1 MSIET
6 TTNQFIERLELPQ
19 QDLAALSFSS
29 TNRASAVKAW
39 AEQLPATRITHVS
52 VLLYKALPEICK
64 LVTPAD
70 NRLAMLEIVRPYVQH
85 CIQGLAKGFLN
96 QPLILPEGPMKT
108 AVVAQALQ
116 KNMTIGYELVLRD
129 ILAEAGSRE
138 KQADKN
144 LALTCHRSITSLGLL
159 LLRGYQLYR
168 QIPSN
173 LWLELHTIYQIAE
186 KKGILETAIEDQ
198 FLRQSKSNTIQ
209 QAYIRALLL
218 ACARPNQMRQ
228 SEVSTTYEMLE
239 WWSHLAKIQPVDY
252 QKLDNLFVVNLSSDM
267 APLYKAR
274 FSGDTKDIIRELDVK
289 DLIKAIQQQKNSN
302 DESLQSLEIPSIV
315 AETLIDHLEEA
326 WSVKKQR
333 AFDRQPSE
341 KNSTINACVGLSNL
355 HHQMIN
361 GVSFPEFLGDM
372 VDDDIEEIDFGSF
385 GTDPWSKTSDND
397 SEELSDNPIHTIH
410 IIDTSPG
417 GYCLEW
423 RKNIPAQVRAGE
435 IIGLKEKGR
444 HRWGLGIIR
453 WVQQLNNCTRLGIQL
468 LSPKTTPYGA
478 AIEHFTGDFGDYLRV
493 LMLPEL
499 KAANQPATL
508 ITPFAPFLE
517 RQKIKLN
524 NNGETQMLELTRCV
538 FSTGAISQFSFRVE
552 SSSSATTKAESNRS
566 KTTETETDKPK
577 NVSEDEDFDSAWE
590 D

>member
-6 TTNQFIERLELPQ
+6 TTDQFIERLKLPK
-19 QDLAALSFSS
+19 QDLGALSFSS

-129 ILAEAGSRE
+129 ILAGAGAKE
-138 KQADKN
+138 KPSDKN
-144 LALTCHRSITSLGLL
+144 LALTCHRAITSLGLL

-168 QIPSN
+168 QIPNN
-173 LWLELHTIYQIAE
+173 LWLELHTIYQITE
-186 KKGILETAIEDQ
+186 KYDILETAIEDQ
-198 FLRQSKSNTIQ
+198 FLRHGKSNTIQ
-209 QAYIRALLL
+209 QAYLRILLL

-228 SEVSTTYEMLE
+228 SEVSSTYEMLE

-252 QKLDNLFVVNLSSDM
+252 QQLDNLFVINLSSDM

-274 FSGDTKDIIRELDVK
+274 FSGDTKDIIRELDIK
-289 DLIKAIQQQKNSN
+289 DLIRAIQQQKSSDN
-302 DESLQSLEIPSIV
+302 ESLQALEIPSIV

-326 WSVKKQR
+326 WSIKKQR
-333 AFDRQPSE
+333 AFERQPTE
-341 KNSTINACVGLSNL
+341 NNSTIDACVGLSHL

-361 GVSFPEFLGDM
+361 GASFPEFLGEV
-372 VDDDIEEIDFGSF
+372 VDDEIEEIDFGSF
-385 GTDPWSKTSDND
+385 GTDPWSKSSDDNED
-397 SEELSDNPIHTIH
+397 LSDNRIHTIH
-410 IIDTSPG
+410 IVDTSPG

-423 RKNIPAQVRAGE
+423 RKDIPAQVRAGE
-435 IIGLKEKGR
+435 TIGLKEKGR

-468 LSPKTTPYGA
+468 LSPKTTPYGG
-478 AIEHFTGDFGDYLRV
+478 AIEHFTGDFGDYLRI

-517 RQKIKLN
+517 RQRVKLN
-524 NNGETQMLELTRCV
+524 NNGETQMIELTRRV
-538 FSTGAISQFSFRVE
+538 FSTGAISQFCFRVE
-552 SSSSATTKAESNRS
+552 SSTSSGDHTDPHQNETTAPEAKDSQGF
-566 KTTETETDKPK
+566 KG
-577 NVSEDEDFDSAWE
+577 DEDYDSAWE

>member
-1 MSIET
+1 MSAET
-6 TTNQFIERLELPQ
+6 TTDQLLERLKLPN
-19 QDLAALSFSS
+19 QDLGALSFSS

-64 LVTPAD
+64 LVTTPD

-85 CIQGLAKGFLN
+85 CILGLAKGFLN
-96 QPLILPEGPMKT
+96 QPLMLPEGPMKT

-116 KNMTIGYELVLRD
+116 KNMTTGYELVLRD
-129 ILAEAGSRE
+129 LLSESSTKE
-138 KQADKN
+138 KKVDKN
-144 LALTCHRSITSLGLL
+144 LAQACHRAITSLGLL
-159 LLRGYQLYR
+159 LLRSYQLYR
-168 QIPSN
+168 KIPNN
-173 LWLELHTIYQIAE
+173 LWQELHTIYLIAE
-186 KKGILETAIEDQ
+186 KFDLLDTAIEDQ
-198 FLRQSKSNTIQ
+198 FLRHSKSNTLQ
-209 QAYIRALLL
+209 QAYVRVLLL

-252 QKLDNLFVVNLSSDM
+252 QRLDNLFVVNLSSDM

-274 FSGDTKDIIRELDVK
+274 FSGDTQDIIRELDAK
-289 DLIKAIQQQKNSN
+289 ELIKAIQQQKSAGN
-302 DESLQSLEIPSIV
+302 EELKSLEIPSIV

-326 WSVKKQR
+326 WSIKKQR
-333 AFDRQPSE
+333 SFERQASD
-341 KNSTINACVGLSNL
+341 NNATIDACVGLSNL

-361 GVSFPEFLGDM
+361 GVSFPEFLGEF
-372 VDDDIEEIDFGSF
+372 VDDEIEEIDFGSSLAD
-385 GTDPWSKTSDND
+385 TWATSSDEEDEIGDN
-397 SEELSDNPIHTIH
+397 IVHTIH

-423 RKNIPAQVRAGE
+423 RKDIPAQVRAGE
-435 IIGLKEKGR
+435 TIGLKEKGR

-453 WVQQLNNCTRLGIQL
+453 WVQQLNNSTRLGIQL

-478 AIEHFTGDFGDYLRV
+478 AIETPTGDYGDYLRV

-508 ITPFAPFLE
+508 ITPFAPFVE
-517 RQKIKLN
+517 QQRVKIN
-524 NNGETQMLELTRCV
+524 NNGDVQILALTRRV
-538 FSTGAISQFSFRVE
+538 FSTGAVSQFSFRTESAVTNE
-552 SSSSATTKAESNRS
+552 NHQSSSEESES
-566 KTTETETDKPK
+566 DTPQDSTD
-577 NVSEDEDFDSAWE
+577 DDYDSAWE
-590 D
+590 E